1 MFHAVECEA
10 GTRTGDSAAELPA
23 SATPAQRSL
32 AELEAQITELAGHLN
47 AANHRW
53 LMLIAEFDRR
63 AGWAD
68 GSTTSCAHWL
78 GWKCGIDRGAAREKV
93 RVARALERLPLIS
106 AAMAR
111 GALSYSKVRA
121 LTRVATAAT
130 EQSLLMIALH
140 GTAHHVETL
149 VRLYRRAHEACEL
162 GREAMQ
168 HANRGVTWFY
178 DDDGSLVLRARLTAD
193 AGAMVV

>member
-1 MFHAVECEA
+1 MTEA
-10 GTRTGDSAAELPA
+10 SKT
-23 SATPAQRSL
+23 QRSL
-32 AELEAQITELAGHLN
+32 AELQAQITELAGHLN
-47 AANHRW
+47 AASYRW
-53 LMLIAEFDRR
+53 LVLIAEFDRR
-63 AGWAD
+63 EGWAD

-93 RVARALERLPLIS
+93 RVARALEALPLIS

-121 LTRVATAAT
+121 LTRMATAET
-130 EQSLLMIALH
+130 EDMLLMIALH

-162 GREAMQ
+162 GGC
-168 HANRGVTWFY
+168 RG
-178 DDDGSLVLRARLTAD
+178 
-193 AGAMVV
+193 